1 MRSSELEHGST
12 VAAEAVAVVRG
23 SVREVVERA
32 DLAVAS
38 ADGALGPRLGNPMR
52 LVYYRSCAKPLQA
65 LCLLRSGAQ
74 QRYGLTTSQLA
85 VACGSHSGEAPHLEQ
100 VRAILE
106 AVGLDEGALGCGPHL
121 PLHEGTA
128 QAMRCEG
135 EEPAPIHSNC
145 SGKHAG
151 MLASAMALG
160 ASPTGYLAPQH
171 PVQRLVA
178 TVVEELSGWPAERTS
193 WGVDGC
199 SAPNP
204 AVPLQCVARSYAR
217 LVGGGE
223 AERRVVGAMA
233 GNPFLVA
240 GTGRFD
246 TALMETAAGRLVA
259 KGGAAGLHCT
269 ADLETG
275 LALAVKLESGNTAAV
290 CQVVVHALAE
300 LGWISADERA
310 SLEDHAPPVLRDLR
324 GNAVGV
330 VEPLFTLSPLV
341 RV

>member
-1 MRSSELEHGST
+1 MRSSAAECGTT
-12 VAAEAVAVVRG
+12 VPAEAVAVVRG

-38 ADGALGPRLGNPMR
+38 ADGTLGARLGDPMR
-52 LVYYRSCAKPLQA
+52 PVYYRSCAKPFQA

-85 VACGSHSGEAPHLEQ
+85 VACGSHSGEVPHLEQ

-106 AVGLDEGALGCGPHL
+106 AVGLGEDALGCGPHL

-128 QAMRCEG
+128 QEMRCAG
-135 EEPAPIHSNC
+135 QVPSPIHSNC

-151 MLASAMALG
+151 MLASAMALD
-160 ASPTGYLAPQH
+160 ASPVGYLAPAH

-178 TVVEELSGWPAERTS
+178 EVVEEMSGWPAERTA

-204 AVPLQCVARSYAR
+204 ALPLQRIARSYAR
-217 LVGGGE
+217 LVAGGE
-223 AERRVVGAMA
+223 AERRIVNAMVA
-233 GNPFLVA
+233 HPFLVA

-246 TALMETAAGRLVA
+246 TALMETAAGRLIA

-269 ADLETG
+269 ANRETG
-275 LALAVKLESGNTAAV
+275 SALAVKLESGNTAAV
-290 CQVVVHALAE
+290 PQVVVHALTE
-300 LGWISADERA
+300 LGWISPEERA
-310 SLEDHAPPVLRDLR
+310 SLEDHAPSVIKDLR
-324 GNAVGV
+324 GNAAGC
-330 VEPLFTLSPLV
+330 VEPLFALSRLA